1 MYPTEKA
8 FRRTTS
14 KVDRKLADKYNMNNL
29 ELTLTG

>member
-1 MYPTEKA
+1 MYLTEQA
-8 FRRTTS
+8 LQRTTS